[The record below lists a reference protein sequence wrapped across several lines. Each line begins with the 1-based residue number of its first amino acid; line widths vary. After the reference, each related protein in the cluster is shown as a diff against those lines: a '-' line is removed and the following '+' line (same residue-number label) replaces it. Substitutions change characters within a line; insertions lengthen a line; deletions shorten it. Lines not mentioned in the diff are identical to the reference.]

1 MFYFQLNDGLDR
13 RRRSADRE
21 TLYGASSEG
30 ELRQNQRRRRENQHH
45 SHIHHEKRRSRRST
59 SRELELEEEQQQQQ
73 HRQQRR
79 QQQQQQQQESED
91 SPTVILQLEDEEAEA
106 EAEEILRDFDDFP
119 SGFDSHRGRRSK
131 RSATNEVRASNRKK
145 PQFQDEED
153 GEEGSGIRI
162 VKEISFGDQVGKN
175 TEKCEKSNDHL
186 W

>member
-1 MFYFQLNDGLDR
+1 M
-13 RRRSADRE
+13 
-21 TLYGASSEG
+21 
-30 ELRQNQRRRRENQHH
+30 
-45 SHIHHEKRRSRRST
+45 
-59 SRELELEEEQQQQQ
+59 EEEQQQQ

-79 QQQQQQQQESED
+79 QQQQQQQQQESED

-162 VKEISFGDQVGKN
+162 VKEISFGDQVGKRQKN
-175 TEKCEKSNDHL
+175 AKKVMTTCGRVA
-186 W
+186 